1 MTLLT
6 ATTVMVGA
14 SHSSAAPPAD
24 LAITQKVAVPSYIN
38 PLADP
43 DAWARLA
50 ATPPGTVGFAVAN
63 VINGPDYLPLDEWSG
78 VTQAVSASG
87 VGVVGY
93 VDTGYLGTTGQR
105 TRLGSTDPI
114 DWMSQ
119 IQHDI
124 ASWYKF
130 YGTSLSGIFFDQ
142 AQNACGPTATSNEWA
157 DLYSQLT
164 DDVERLH
171 PGAQTVL
178 NPGTNV
184 PQCYENAADVIVTF
198 EGSYQ
203 SYIDDPAAP
212 NPYTPLT
219 WTPTDPMK
227 IWHIVYGAPDTASM
241 EQAVALSKTRD
252 AGYVYVTDDVLA
264 NPYDTLPPPD
274 YWAAE
279 LASTPGL
286 PEIERTPA
294 QPRGLDTVEVYGTRV
309 DLDWEGSHGRAQ
321 AAAYD
326 IYRDGVLIDSVPG
339 TSTTYSAV
347 DLTPLTTY
355 EFTVV
360 ARDVWDRTSPASRPL
375 TVETDETYG
384 DPRRPVTDLA
394 AATTTYTSATL
405 TWLPAPERLRRY
417 RPDVASTL
425 VLQNGREILRLPGEV
440 TSVTVGGLAPGSTY
454 DFSVVTVDETGER
467 SVESTPLSV
476 TTIALPSSATIGQT
490 SITETPD
497 QFAYSAE
504 FLVPV
509 AFRRVF
515 IATGNP
521 ADPCWSTGS
530 DPQICADYMIE
541 NERLLKYTG
550 DGGNFDWAAIR
561 DVVPTVDGVAY
572 TWTISPADIGSPTTA
587 TAVFNS
593 NGYAP
598 NAYCGV
604 GFACV
609 STGLPL
615 PYE

>member
-1 MTLLT
+1 M
-6 ATTVMVGA
+6 
-14 SHSSAAPPAD
+14 
-24 LAITQKVAVPSYIN
+24 
-38 PLADP
+38 
-43 DAWARLA
+43 
-50 ATPPGTVGFAVAN
+50 
-63 VINGPDYLPLDEWSG
+63 
-78 VTQAVSASG
+78 
-87 VGVVGY
+87 
-93 VDTGYLGTTGQR
+93 
-105 TRLGSTDPI
+105 
-114 DWMSQ
+114 
-119 IQHDI
+119 
-124 ASWYKF
+124 
-130 YGTSLSGIFFDQ
+130 
-142 AQNACGPTATSNEWA
+142 
-157 DLYSQLT
+157 
-164 DDVERLH
+164 
-171 PGAQTVL
+171 
-178 NPGTNV
+178 
-184 PQCYENAADVIVTF
+184 
-198 EGSYQ
+198 
-203 SYIDDPAAP
+203 
-212 NPYTPLT
+212 
-219 WTPTDPMK
+219 
-227 IWHIVYGAPDTASM
+227 
-241 EQAVALSKTRD
+241 
-252 AGYVYVTDDVLA
+252 
-264 NPYDTLPPPD
+264 
-274 YWAAE
+274 
-279 LASTPGL
+279 
-286 PEIERTPA
+286 
-294 QPRGLDTVEVYGTRV
+294 
-309 DLDWEGSHGRAQ
+309 
-321 AAAYD
+321 
-326 IYRDGVLIDSVPG
+326 
-339 TSTTYSAV
+339 
-347 DLTPLTTY
+347 
-355 EFTVV
+355 
-360 ARDVWDRTSPASRPL
+360 
-375 TVETDETYG
+375 
-384 DPRRPVTDLA
+384 TDLA